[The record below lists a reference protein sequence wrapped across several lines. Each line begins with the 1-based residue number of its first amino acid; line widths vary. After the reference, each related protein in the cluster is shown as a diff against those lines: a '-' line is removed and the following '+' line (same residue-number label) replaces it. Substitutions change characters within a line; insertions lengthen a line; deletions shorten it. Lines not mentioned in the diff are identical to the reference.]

1 MSRVP
6 MIMRK
11 KRIQNDEND
20 SRAEALATRDS
31 VVEMPRVQAKRH
43 RLPRSYRELGEWIF
57 KAADPVKAGKEL
69 LEPNDDDRG
78 AANRL
83 KSLVTFAGWLF
94 GERNGEGERRPPRII
109 WDIPGPAYEPPDP
122 ELQKLEGGEE

>member
-1 MSRVP
+1 MT
-6 MIMRK
+6 MRK
-11 KRIQNDEND
+11 KRIQDD
-20 SRAEALATRDS
+20 SGDCAEALATRDS
-31 VVEMPRVQAKRH
+31 AVEMPKTKAKRH

-57 KAADPVKAGKEL
+57 KASDPVKVGTGL

-83 KSLVTFAGWLF
+83 KSLAMFASWLF
-94 GERNGEGERRPPRII
+94 GERETEGDRKPPRII
-109 WDIPGPAYEPPDP
+109 WDIPGPPYEPPDP